1 MDGIFSTAGGVGF
14 MMKMRI
20 FLLIVCLLFIGAVP
34 IVAQNAPANP
44 DEEITVAYDLYER
57 GLAALDAGDFDRAA
71 LDISLFIL
79 LNPTFAPAY
88 SARAYAAINTEDFDS
103 AIADLTQAIDL
114 SPVEIYTPEFI
125 AGLYTQRGRLFV
137 GRNDDDA
144 ALADF
149 VAAIDLAP
157 TAENFATRAGFFTL
171 TGDLEAAIADYNAA
185 IDLDPSPQNI
195 VTRSRLLAE
204 AGDYEAALADLDT
217 ILADFPDDASLALLR
232 AGVLDRMG
240 EQETAAGE
248 YLRYIRLINTNQV
261 ENDDL
266 LVANEPVTVE
276 IGEGTVH
283 VFAFEGQTGQVVT
296 ISSRAHPDDQLDTL
310 LLLLDPEGNPLAG
323 SDDFEPP
330 GLDSQI
336 TRFTLNSSGYY
347 LVVLTHALGG
357 SEGRATVGYVVH
369 GAGS

>member
-1 MDGIFSTAGGVGF
+1 MCILVVCA
-14 MMKMRI
+14 I
-20 FLLIVCLLFIGAVP
+20 PLL
-34 IVAQNAPANP
+34 AQDAPANP
-44 DEEITVAYDLYER
+44 DAEITVAYDLYER
-57 GLAALDAGDFDRAA
+57 GLAALDAGEFDRAA

-103 AIADLTQAIDL
+103 AIADLTQAIDF
-114 SPVEIYTPEFI
+114 SPLDLYNPEFI
-125 AGLYTQRGRLFV
+125 ANLFALRGQLLAEQE
-137 GRNDDDA
+137 NNEA

-149 VAAIDLAP
+149 ESAIDLAP
-157 TAENFATRAGFFTL
+157 TAENFAARAGFFAL
-171 TGDLEAAIADYNAA
+171 TGDIEAAIEDYNAV
-185 IDLDPSPQNI
+185 IDLDPSPGN
-195 VTRSRLLAE
+195 VLTRAQLYAE

-217 ILADFPDDASLALLR
+217 LLADFPDDPSLALLR
-232 AGVLDRMG
+232 AGVFDRMD

-248 YLRYIRLINTNQV
+248 YLRYIQLIATNQV

-276 IGEGTVH
+276 ISEGTVH
-283 VFAFEGQTGQVVT
+283 LFAFEGRAGQVVT
-296 ISSRAHPDDQLDTL
+296 ISAQSHPDDQLDTL

-357 SEGRATVGYVVH
+357 SEGRAAVGYVIDS
-369 GAGS
+369 AGG